1 MDVINV
7 SVVVSAFVGCCAFWG
22 LHVIIE
28 CIKSYRVKIERK

>member
-22 LHVIIE
+22 VYVLIE
-28 CIKSYRVKIERK
+28 GIKGYRVKIERK